1 MERTITLTS
10 EEVAVI
16 TLAIQDKINN
26 TRISSKVS
34 GISLSENTERRL
46 HNMVELTKKLNEWK
60 EERKRL
66 RR

>member
-10 EEVAVI
+10 EEVSVI

-46 HNMVELTKKLNEWK
+46 RNMVELTKKLNEWK
-60 EERKRL
+60 
-66 RR
+66 

>member
-1 MERTITLTS
+1 MKRTITLTS
-10 EEVAVI
+10 EEVAII

-46 HNMVELTKKLNEWK
+46 QGMVELTKKLNEWK
-60 EERKRL
+60 
-66 RR
+66 

>member
-1 MERTITLTS
+1 MERTITLSS
-10 EEVAVI
+10 EEVAII

-46 HNMVELTKKLNEWK
+46 RNMVELTKKLNEWK
-60 EERKRL
+60 
-66 RR
+66 

>member
-16 TLAIQDKINN
+16 TLDIQDKINN

-46 HNMVELTKKLNEWK
+46 RNMVELTKKLNEWK
-60 EERKRL
+60 
-66 RR
+66 

>member
-10 EEVAVI
+10 EEVALI

-34 GISLSENTERRL
+34 GISLSKNTERRL
-46 HNMVELTKKLNEWK
+46 HSLVELTKKLNGWK
-60 EERKRL
+60 
-66 RR
+66 